1 MRKQQMVVRF
11 LSLLALFFACL
22 MIAFNILH
30 TPKFAKDSIPL
41 DEEAVAV
48 MSESSSYENSAST
61 YANEYSEEY
70 YQEESLTNST
80 SEQGYYNLNTVTFDQ
95 LVSLPGIG
103 EVKAEAIL
111 QLRDD
116 LGGFTSVEQL
126 MDVSGI
132 GEATYETISPY
143 FYIE

>member
-22 MIAFNILH
+22 MIAFNLFHI
-30 TPKFAKDSIPL
+30 PKFAKDSISL

-48 MSESSSYENSAST
+48 MANSNSYEYLSSPSN
-61 YANEYSEEY
+61 NEYSEEH
-70 YQEESLTNST
+70 YQEESITDSV
-80 SEQGYYNLNTVTFDQ
+80 SAEVAYNLNTVTFDQ

-111 QLRDD
+111 QMRDD
-116 LGGFTSVEQL
+116 LGGFASVEQL

>member
-22 MIAFNILH
+22 MIAFNLFH
-30 TPKFAKDSIPL
+30 TPKFAKDSISL
-41 DEEAVAV
+41 DEEAVSV
-48 MSESSSYENSAST
+48 ISNSNSYEDLAST
-61 YANEYSEEY
+61 YTNEYSEEY
-70 YQEESLTNST
+70 YQEESITDSVST
-80 SEQGYYNLNTVTFDQ
+80 EVAYNLNTVTFDQ

-111 QLRDD
+111 QMRDD
-116 LGGFTSVEQL
+116 LGGFDSVEQL

>member
-1 MRKQQMVVRF
+1 MRKQQMLVRF
-11 LSLLALFFACL
+11 LSLLALFFVFL
-22 MIAFNILH
+22 MIGFNLFH
-30 TPKFAKDSIPL
+30 TPKFAKDSISL
-41 DEEAVAV
+41 NEETIAI
-48 MSESSSYENSAST
+48 MSESNLYEDFVSFQS
-61 YANEYSEEY
+61 NEYSEEY

-132 GEATYETISPY
+132 GETTFETISPY
-143 FYIE
+143 LYIE